1 MKNLPIKEE
10 PAELPPAVAS
20 AFGRRHIQMWILA
33 VGTALAYS
41 CRVNMSLCIVAMTS
55 PESAAG
61 FQTYDWSQQERG
73 YVLSSFFWGY
83 VLMQVPGATLSNRYG
98 PRYFIFIGVAG
109 SGLLSVLTP
118 LAAAW
123 GGAYTLC
130 VLRAVEGLCQGLV
143 FPCVHYMLG
152 RWAPPLER
160 SRSSAIVMS
169 GPSVGTLAAMAGV
182 GLLCSSPLGWP
193 SGFYVPG
200 GLSVLWGALWLWQG
214 ANSPDTCTRISAEER
229 EYIQGALGSSSSGS
243 KRLTVPWG
251 KVLSTPCV
259 WAIIVVHSCS
269 NFGHWLMLT
278 QMPNYMKTVLEFD
291 IKDNGLVSSL
301 PYLSLVFTS
310 MLVVWVVKILS
321 DRQCLTIV
329 QTRKIFN
336 SIGHYGM
343 GLTFLTLSLLTH
355 LGIQT
360 AVAVALLTVAV
371 SLEAALLVGFLINHV
386 DLSPNFGGAMFGL
399 SNCIGNTMGI
409 VAPLLVSA
417 VVGDDRGQTHE
428 ELATGWSYVYLIGG
442 CVYLTGNTV
451 FLLFGRA
458 DVQPWNNPQDSLKS
472 SKDEPAERHE
482 LLSKVL

>member
-343 GLTFLTLSLLTH
+343 GLTFLTLALLTH

-428 ELATGWSYVYLIGG
+428 KPLSRTCERPAATGRKDYKNPVLVLAIPAR
-442 CVYLTGNTV
+442 LTC
-451 FLLFGRA
+451 
-458 DVQPWNNPQDSLKS
+458 S
-472 SKDEPAERHE
+472 
-482 LLSKVL
+482 VLR